1 MASGASWSDEKFARR
16 PWLSFYLPSDGCKLA
31 QRISAASADSDPADE
46 GGEDTALPFELW
58 VVIAAHL
65 PHFASICRL
74 ACTGRALRPL
84 GWHQQTWDEARAR
97 AQRGRPASAPRCFG
111 ATVI

>member
-84 GWHQQTWDEARAR
+84 GWHQQTWEARAMNDE
-97 AQRGRPASAPRCFG
+97 
-111 ATVI
+111 